1 MPKKPTD
8 PAKPRRRRASARFS
22 PAQDFEAALDAA
34 AHRQVGEALHRRW
47 AQMNIDDLVLRAIRA
62 ANAVD
67 HDLPIDAFA
76 KVVTAMLAEV
86 VAGGAVEGELPS
98 DTRLEAIVARHLKA
112 GSAGKAFEDDPIR
125 SDRLD

>member
-1 MPKKPTD
+1 MPNKSVTSGKP
-8 PAKPRRRRASARFS
+8 KRRRASARFS
-22 PAQDFEAALDAA
+22 PAEDFDAALDAA

-67 HDLPIDAFA
+67 HDLPTAEFA
-76 KVVTAMLAEV
+76 KVVTAMLAEL
-86 VAGGAVEGELPS
+86 VAGGAVAGALPS
-98 DTRLEAIVARHLKA
+98 DARLESIVMRHLKV
-112 GSAGKAFEDDPIR
+112 GSADRPSDGDPVQ

>member
-1 MPKKPTD
+1 MPNKPVDTS
-8 PAKPRRRRASARFS
+8 KPRRRRASARFS
-22 PAQDFEAALDAA
+22 PSDDFEAALGAA

-67 HDLPIDAFA
+67 HDLPTADFA
-76 KVVTAMLAEV
+76 RVVTAMLAEL
-86 VAGGAVEGELPS
+86 VACGAVEGELPS
-98 DTRLEAIVARHLKA
+98 DARLEAIVTRHLKT
-112 GSAGKAFEDDPIR
+112 GSAGKTSEDDPIR